1 MASRQNKAY
10 SVADLDLELRK
21 KSGFDSLALLAFLP
35 AVVNFS
41 FFTQNKEGGGQA
53 PPAPPLDTQLLLR
66 R

>member
-1 MASRQNKAY
+1 M
-10 SVADLDLELRK
+10 ADLDLELRK

-41 FFTQNKEGGGQA
+41 FFTQNKEGGA
-53 PPAPPLDTQLLLR
+53 SPLPPAPPLDTQLRLR